1 MKNCLTILGVF
12 ATSLMQLSAGSPQ
25 DHLIFEG
32 EAGPGKGKH
41 IVFLAGDEEY
51 RSEEAMPLMAQLLA
65 KQGFKCSVLFS
76 LDDNG
81 VVAPGNQTSLSNPA
95 ALNSADAIVM
105 SLRFRKWPDATMEI
119 FDNAFRRGIPIVAL
133 RTSTHA
139 FNIGGTWAKYSFNAK
154 AATGWDR
161 GFGRAVLGETWVNHH
176 GHHKKEGTRTVVEAA
191 HKDHEILKGVG
202 EIFGTTDVYGANP
215 PEDCTILL
223 RGQVTQTLEPDSPAL
238 EGKKNNPMQPVVWTR
253 IFKNDDGKQNRIV
266 TTTMG
271 AATDL
276 LDEDLRRLVANAVFW
291 GLEMPVPEKIDV
303 TVGDDYQPAMYSFG
317 GFKKN
322 KKPSDFIIKSIQA
335 K

>member
-1 MKNCLTILGVF
+1 MNKCLTLLFVF
-12 ATSLMQLSAGSPQ
+12 AVGVTQSFAGAPQ
-25 DHLIFEG
+25 DHLVFEG
-32 EAGPGKGKH
+32 DVGPGKGKH
-41 IVFLAGDEEY
+41 IVLLAGDEEY

-76 LDDNG
+76 LDDQG
-81 VVAPGNQTSLSNPA
+81 LVAPGNQKSLSHPE

-105 SLRFRKWPDATMEI
+105 SLRFRNWPDATMEI

-139 FNIGGTWAKYSFNAK
+139 FNIGGAWAKYSFNAK
-154 AATGWDR
+154 AETGWDR

-176 GHHKKEGTRTVVEAA
+176 GHHKREGTRTVVEAA
-191 HKDHEILKGVG
+191 NKDHDILNGVG

-238 EGKKNNPMQPVVWTR
+238 DGGKNNPMQPVVWTR
-253 IFKNDDGKQNRIV
+253 VYKNDDGKQNRIV

-276 LDEDLRRLVANAVFW
+276 LDEDLRRLVANGVFW
-291 GLEMPVPEKIDV
+291 GLEMPVPDKIDV

-322 KKPSDFIIKSIQA
+322 KKPSDFIIQSIQA